1 MQLLFDSII
10 KGSINNRKFAKKE
23 IIINLNLF
31 FSFIEREINGVF
43 LQRTKGAAIKNES
56 NVARFLYTLS
66 LARLYEKIFFTL
78 QKKDYGL
85 KINPIEK

>member
-31 FSFIEREINGVF
+31 FSIIEREINGVF
-43 LQRTKGAAIKNES
+43 LQRTKGAAITHTSKWKQRCQILIYFIRCASLWKNIFHF
-56 NVARFLYTLS
+56 AKK
-66 LARLYEKIFFTL
+66 RLWF
-78 QKKDYGL
+78 
-85 KINPIEK
+85 